1 MTLTSI
7 IPSLRR
13 SIPDPFTRDCWPEF
27 TTTSVSDVTVAGVS
41 LVRLVDWCGTPCV
54 HTAAAVIPGSNGRP
68 SPTAL
73 ASVIVTSVVSVDV
86 LANGALAIAV
96 DAQLDDCT
104 PVLTEARLIGRVS
117 TAHSAVLHL
126 FDGDT
131 NQSRDI
137 TLPTD
142 IRIGDLI
149 ALPCIGATRLHDVRR
164 HARRSDQPAGDQQP
178 RTNAQPETD
187 HQPRTDHHDRLAEDR
202 LEREWDNL
210 PISHC
215 EK

>member
-13 SIPDPFTRDCWPEF
+13 SIPDPFTRDNWPEF

-54 HTAAAVIPGSNGRP
+54 HTAAAVIPGMNGRP

-73 ASVIVTSVVSVDV
+73 ASVIVTSVVSVEP
-86 LANGALAIAV
+86 LATGALAIRL
-96 DAQLDDCT
+96 DARLVDCT
-104 PVLTEARLIGRVS
+104 PVLTEARLIGRTS

-126 FDGDT
+126 VEDELG
-131 NQSRDI
+131 QAREISLCR
-137 TLPTD
+137 D

-149 ALPCIGATRLHDVRR
+149 AIPCIGATSLHDVR
-164 HARRSDQPAGDQQP
+164 Q
-178 RTNAQPETD
+178 NAHRPNQND
-187 HQPRTDHHDRLAEDR
+187 RNDRHDRRAEDR
-202 LEREWDNL
+202 LEREWDEL
-210 PISHC
+210 PLSRC
-215 EK
+215 VR